1 MYKVYKTIKLSIF
14 TIEMTRDEILQLIN
28 KAQITYTGLADSTVV
43 QALNK
48 PQFAERFATL
58 TGINDVFTEPSVEP
72 PLKEPGKTPQPTPH
86 ENQGDTHQEV
96 NEANDEHSEIEL
108 DTNSETISETQSED
122 TDSVTKEHSKPNSK
136 SKKS

>member
-1 MYKVYKTIKLSIF
+1 
-14 TIEMTRDEILQLIN
+14 MTRDEILQLIN

-48 PQFAERFATL
+48 QQFAERFATM

-72 PLKEPGKTPQPTPH
+72 PATKEANETPKHTST
-86 ENQGDTHQEV
+86 EKKNETHQEV
-96 NEANDEHSEIEL
+96 SEGKDEHAEIEL
-108 DTNSETISETQSED
+108 DTQSENTS
-122 TDSVTKEHSKPNSK
+122 TDPDMISTEHSKPVSK